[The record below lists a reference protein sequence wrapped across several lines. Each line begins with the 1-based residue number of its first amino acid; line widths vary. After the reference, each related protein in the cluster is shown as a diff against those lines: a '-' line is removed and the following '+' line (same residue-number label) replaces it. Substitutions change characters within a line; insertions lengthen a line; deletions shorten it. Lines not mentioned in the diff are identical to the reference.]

1 LLAGGGDLS
10 PERLEAAYRR
20 GIFPWYSGDE
30 PILWWSPDPREVLF
44 PEEFRLTRSLAK
56 RERNGGFE
64 VRFDT
69 DFAAVITACAAPRAH
84 EHGTWITDE
93 MRAAYIE
100 MHRRGLAHSVETWRE
115 GRLVGGLYGVQL
127 GAGFC
132 GESMFSL
139 EPDASKVALSA
150 LVQRCLARGIAFIDC
165 QARTAHLRSL
175 GSRPVPR
182 NEFLALLGRHCA
194 PGMPSRWRDSD

>member
-1 LLAGGGDLS
+1 
-10 PERLEAAYRR
+10 
-20 GIFPWYSGDE
+20 
-30 PILWWSPDPREVLF
+30 
-44 PEEFRLTRSLAK
+44 
-56 RERNGGFE
+56 
-64 VRFDT
+64 
-69 DFAAVITACAAPRAH
+69 
-84 EHGTWITDE
+84 
-93 MRAAYIE
+93 M
-100 MHRRGLAHSVETWRE
+100 
-115 GRLVGGLYGVQL
+115 QL

-150 LVQRCLARGIAFIDC
+150 LVRRCLARGIAFIDC